1 MALYERIYSDIL
13 HKIKTGHYKVGDMLP
28 PESEMEHIYSVSR
41 APVRQ
46 ALAKLENLN
55 LINRER
61 GKGTRVLGSEITHY
75 KVTLSGF
82 GDQLAS
88 ERNSEIVYTLS
99 VDTIEAGAEISEI
112 LQIPVRT
119 QIVKTT
125 RLRKVHNDPVF
136 FLNHYC
142 HLIDRQRVAEEGDI
156 ASMRY
161 LLIDKFGL
169 DIAYVEEQLMAVMPD
184 ESIASAMHLKEDH
197 PVLKVMRTSYDK
209 EHHPLEYTEYYVKSE
224 NWHYKVL
231 YGQSEKDIYV

>member
-1 MALYERIYSDIL
+1 MALYERIFSDVL
-13 HKIKTGHYKVGDMLP
+13 HKIKTGYYPVGELLP
-28 PESEMEHIYSVSR
+28 PESEMEQIYSVSR

-55 LINRER
+55 IIKRER
-61 GKGTRVLGSEITHY
+61 GKGTKVLGSEMTHY
-75 KVTLSGF
+75 KMTLSGF

-88 ERNSEIVYTLS
+88 ERNDVVVHTIS
-99 VDTIEAGAEISEI
+99 VDTIEAGAKISDI
-112 LQIPVRT
+112 LQIPEKT
-119 QIVKTT
+119 QMVKTT
-125 RLRKVHNDPVF
+125 RIRKVRNEPVF

-142 HLIDRQRVAEEGDI
+142 HLINRDGVEEEGDI

-169 DIAYVEEQLMAVMPD
+169 DIAYVEERLMAVIP
-184 ESIASAMHLKEDH
+184 EKKVASAMNLQENH
-197 PVLKVMRTSYDK
+197 PVLEVMRTSYDK
-209 EHHPLEYTEYYVKSE
+209 NHHPLEYTEYYVKSD